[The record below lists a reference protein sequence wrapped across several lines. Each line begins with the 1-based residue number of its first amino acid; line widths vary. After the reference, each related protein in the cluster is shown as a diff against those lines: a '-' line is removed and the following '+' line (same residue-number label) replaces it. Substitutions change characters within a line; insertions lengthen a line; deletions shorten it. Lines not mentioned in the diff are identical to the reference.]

1 MTKNF
6 NFEYIL
12 GLIILFLSIFSL
24 IYVLSKVDLFQHSKN
39 NLTLESSFFDI
50 GALSVGADVKVRGV
64 KVGEVVSISL
74 DSDTYLALV
83 TTSYENNILIPKD
96 SIFKIAESGF
106 TAPPYIEVELGAS
119 KEFFIDKDST
129 KNNVDAI
136 SLEEIINNFIFN

>member
-50 GALSVGADVKVRGV
+50 GALSVGGDVKVRGV

-83 TTSYENNILIPKD
+83 TTSYENRILIPKD

-106 TAPPYIEVELGAS
+106 TAPPYIEIELGAS

>member
-64 KVGEVVSISL
+64 KVGEVVK
-74 DSDTYLALV
+74 Y
-83 TTSYENNILIPKD
+83 
-96 SIFKIAESGF
+96 IA
-106 TAPPYIEVELGAS
+106 
-119 KEFFIDKDST
+119 
-129 KNNVDAI
+129 
-136 SLEEIINNFIFN
+136 

>member
-50 GALSVGADVKVRGV
+50 GALSVGGRCK
-64 KVGEVVSISL
+64 SSWC
-74 DSDTYLALV
+74 
-83 TTSYENNILIPKD
+83 
-96 SIFKIAESGF
+96 
-106 TAPPYIEVELGAS
+106 
-119 KEFFIDKDST
+119 
-129 KNNVDAI
+129 
-136 SLEEIINNFIFN
+136 